1 MLLLTENIASSLL
14 LNSGAN
20 LDLTSDVHLK
30 DFHYYLVILILYIVF
45 YSGILSMKVFITIIL
60 IFAIITIF
68 TLSLHYQESHYEQ
81 RERMY

>member
-30 DFHYYLVILILYIVF
+30 GFHYNLVILILYIVF
-45 YSGILSMKVFITIIL
+45 YSGILSMKVL
-60 IFAIITIF
+60 LLLLL
-68 TLSLHYQESHYEQ
+68 LSLLLLFCSLSSNSI
-81 RERMY
+81 